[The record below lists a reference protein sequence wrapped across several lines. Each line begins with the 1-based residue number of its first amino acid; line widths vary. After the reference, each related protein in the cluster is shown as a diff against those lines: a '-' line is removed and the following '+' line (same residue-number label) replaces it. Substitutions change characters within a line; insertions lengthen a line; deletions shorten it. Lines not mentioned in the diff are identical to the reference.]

1 VTPGPG
7 RTVDGIDSATAH
19 AIREVLAGALAGD
32 NAVGGVLGVTS
43 ADELLAVIPVGSL
56 DPAGSAPLPAGAIMP
71 IASCSKT
78 FLAVLALQEREAGRL
93 DFDVPIAEYLPWF
106 TPETSDGEI
115 TVHHCLT
122 HTTGLPWGRCFTGEA
137 EHSALVLAQVDEP
150 VAVGSLGYSNDAI
163 NLVGLAIERVCGR
176 TFHALLQERLLD
188 PLGMVASAPALTPAV
203 RVGCAPGW
211 VSAFDDRPLQGSHPV
226 VAAPWINGATADG
239 SISASATDLCSFVRF
254 LLRGCGGD
262 PAPLLS
268 PDSFELLRAAYVRL
282 PHGMLAAYA
291 PDSALGYGIFHGEVD
306 GGPLL
311 WHTGRLPGYSSVY
324 ALDPEAGLG
333 VVWLAN
339 GESSAELIVRYA
351 LATLRAEC
359 RGASLPDPGEFS
371 VGAPHGNAE
380 GRFELV
386 TDGGLPAGGAGADSE
401 TAGVMAAEVAIAA
414 GAGDGVLTAGD
425 ASLPL
430 VPSAFVTDGYLVDAP
445 GWDRFVLRVERDRD
459 GRPLG
464 LVHGPRRWRCSGLPT
479 EIAPPLPDEAVACL
493 GEYRS
498 YNPFWP
504 CVRVFARAGELW
516 ALLDTWGT
524 EERLEPQGDGHFSA
538 GPPSGGSRAAFDTPL
553 DGRFTRLV
561 LDHQPYY
568 RFDLP

>member
-1 VTPGPG
+1 MTAA
-7 RTVDGIDSATAH
+7 GIGSATAR
-19 AIREVLAGALAGD
+19 AIREVLAGALAAD

-43 ADELLAVIPVGSL
+43 ADEVLAVIPVGSL
-56 DPAGSAPLPAGAIMP
+56 DPGGQAPMPAGAVMP

-106 TPETSDGEI
+106 TPETRGGDI

-122 HTTGLPWGRCFTGEA
+122 HTAGLPWGRCFTGEA

-150 VAVGSLGYSNDAI
+150 VTVGSLGYSNDAV
-163 NLVGLAIERVCGR
+163 NLVGLAIERICGR
-176 TFHALLQERLLD
+176 PVHALLRERLLD
-188 PLGMVASAPALTPAV
+188 PLGMADSSAVLTPAV

-211 VSAFDDRPLQGSHPV
+211 ISAFDDRPLQGSHPV

-268 PDSFELLRAAYVRL
+268 PDSFGLLRAAHVRL
-282 PHGMLAAYA
+282 PHGMLAAYS
-291 PDSALGYGIFHGEVD
+291 PDSALGYGIVHGEVD
-306 GGPLL
+306 GSPLL

-324 ALDPEAGLG
+324 VLDPKAGLG

-339 GESSAELIVRYA
+339 GESSAELIVRHA
-351 LATLRAEC
+351 LATLRAER
-359 RGASLPDPGEFS
+359 RGASFPDSGEFS
-371 VGAPHGNAE
+371 VGAPHGAAE
-380 GRFELV
+380 GQFDIV
-386 TDGGLPAGGAGADSE
+386 TDGGLRPEGAGADSE
-401 TAGVMAAEVAIAA
+401 AAGVMAAEIAIAA
-414 GAGDGVLTAGD
+414 GAGDGVLTAGG

-430 VPSAFVTDGYLVDAP
+430 VQSGFVADGYLIDAP

-459 GRPLG
+459 GRPFE
-464 LVHGPRRWRCSGLPT
+464 LVHGPRRWRRHG
-479 EIAPPLPDEAVACL
+479 LPDEITPALPRHAEGCL

-504 CVRVFARAGELW
+504 CVRIFARAGELW

-524 EERLEPQGDGHFSA
+524 EERLESRGDGRFSV
-538 GPPSGGSRAAFDTPL
+538 GSPSGGSRAAFDTPL